1 VSTRAGR
8 VHDVVVVGAG
18 PAGSRVAYLL
28 ARAGLDVVLA
38 DKEEFPRDKVCG
50 GGLSSKTINL
60 LKVDLSPI
68 TQCTIT
74 GAYLTYRNETTVVKD
89 LGRHHGLTT
98 LRRDFDKFLLDAAI
112 GQGARFLSKHPLLS
126 AEVED
131 EWVTVALG
139 GEQLRCRYLFGADGV
154 FSRVRRLLF
163 PRGIVEYS
171 PSTEALVYV
180 KPEILARF
188 EGRVLFDFGGMPNGY
203 GWIFPKEDHLNAGV
217 YSVFPSPDIRRR
229 LKSFLDRYSSL
240 RSFDRIE
247 YRGSCIPLRNR
258 PGVFQR
264 GPVWLLGDAAGFAEA
279 FYGEG
284 IYYAL
289 KSAKI
294 AADALTSSF
303 GSREASEYTRRIRA
317 EILQDLRYADLTSRL
332 FFRAPRFAFYR
343 MVRSRQVN
351 EYFAGLITG
360 TVRPRECFFKTI
372 ASAPFWMTSRM
383 IPDSNHESL

>member
-1 VSTRAGR
+1 VSTNARR

-18 PAGSRVAYLL
+18 PAGSRAAYLL

-68 TQCTIT
+68 TQCPIT
-74 GAYLTYRNETTVVKD
+74 SAYLTYRNEATVVKD

-98 LRRDFDKFLLDAAI
+98 LRRDFDKLLLDAAI

-131 EWVTVALG
+131 EWVTVELG

-154 FSRVRRLLF
+154 FSQVRRLLF

-180 KPEILARF
+180 KSEILERF

-203 GWIFPKEDHLNAGV
+203 GWIFPKKDHLNAGI
-217 YSVFPSPDIRRR
+217 YSVFPSVDIRHQ

-247 YRGSCIPLRNR
+247 YRSSCIPLRNR
-258 PGVFQR
+258 REVFQR
-264 GPVWLLGDAAGFAEA
+264 GPVWLLGDAGGFAEA

-289 KSAKI
+289 KSAEI
-294 AADALTSSF
+294 AAGALTSSYD
-303 GSREASEYTRRIRA
+303 SREACEYTRRIRA

-332 FFRAPRFAFYR
+332 FFRVPKFGFYR
-343 MVRSRQVN
+343 MVRSRQVH
-351 EYFAGLITG
+351 EYFAGLISG
-360 TVRPRECFFKTI
+360 TIRPRECLFKTI
-372 ASAPFWMTSRM
+372 ASAPFWMASRR
-383 IPDSNHESL
+383 IPHSKYERL